1 MLLSTPARRRAAS
14 VVAAVAVVGTTALV
28 SGGAGTA
35 TAAPT
40 GPGLPQEIV
49 NDVKVK
55 NVISHLREFQ
65 RIADANDDTRAA
77 GSAGYEQSAEYVH
90 DKLAAAGY
98 DVEYQ
103 SFEFTYT
110 EELRETLTEI
120 SPTSRDLPVDVMTYS
135 PATPVGGITADLAA
149 VPVGTDATPGCEA
162 GDYASQSYTGKIALI
177 KRGGCTFAQKSS
189 TAAGAGAVGAIV
201 YNNDTVNPDTLTAGT
216 LGAPGATS
224 IPTGGTSLNVGE
236 ALAAEAASGPVTVN
250 LDLAEFTEQRT
261 TRNVV
266 AESPGGDADNVVMA
280 GAHLD
285 SVPEGPGFND
295 NGTGSAGLLE
305 VALEM
310 ADDPTANK
318 TRFAWWSAEE
328 FGLVGSDYYVDNLP
342 LAERDKI
349 ALYLNFDMIGSP
361 NYMFGIYDGDDSD
374 GEGAGPGPAGS
385 AEIEDVFES
394 YYDQRGL
401 PHNGT
406 DFSGR
411 SDYGPFIAV
420 GIPSGGLF
428 TGAEGI
434 KTEEQAQWYGGVAG
448 QAYDPCYHQAC
459 DSSTPVADGADA
471 DLYAQLMDSYTL
483 VGNVNKFALQHNAKS
498 AGFTMATFAEDTSS
512 LPAASAK
519 MAVRP
524 HSHGGKVR

>member
-1 MLLSTPARRRAAS
+1 MPLSTSARRRAAS
-14 VVAAVAVVGTTALV
+14 VVAAAALVGTTALV
-28 SGGAGTA
+28 AGGAS

-65 RIADANDDTRAA
+65 RIADANADTRAA
-77 GSAGYEQSAEYVH
+77 GSPGYEQSADYVH

-110 EELRETLTEI
+110 EELRETLTET

-135 PATPVGGITADLAA
+135 PATPVGGITAPLAA
-149 VPVGTDATPGCEA
+149 VPVDATPGCEA
-162 GDYASQSYTGKIALI
+162 SDFASQDYTGKIALI
-177 KRGGCTFAQKSS
+177 QRGGCTFAQKSS
-189 TAAGAGAVGAIV
+189 TAADAGAVGAIV
-201 YNNDTVNPDTLTAGT
+201 YNNDTVNPDLLVNGT
-216 LGAPGATS
+216 LGAPGATP
-224 IPTGGTSLNVGE
+224 IPTGGTSLNVGQD
-236 ALAAEAASGPVTVN
+236 LAAEAAAGPVTVT
-250 LDLAEFTEQRT
+250 LDLAELTEQRI
-261 TRNVV
+261 TRNVI

-285 SVPEGPGFND
+285 SVPEGPGIND

-305 VALEM
+305 VALQM

-328 FGLVGSDYYVDNLP
+328 FGLIGSEYYVDNLP
-342 LAERDKI
+342 QAERDQI

-394 YYDQRGL
+394 YYDRRGL

-471 DLYAQLMDSYTL
+471 DLYAQLMESYSL

-519 MAVRP
+519 VFARP
-524 HSHGGKVR
+524 HNHSGKVR

>member
-1 MLLSTPARRRAAS
+1 MVTAA
-14 VVAAVAVVGTTALV
+14 ALVGTTALL

-35 TAAPT
+35 TAAPP
-40 GPGLPQEIV
+40 GSGLPKKIV
-49 NDVKVK
+49 NDIKVK
-55 NVISHLREFQ
+55 NVISHLLEFQ
-65 RIADANDDTRAA
+65 RIADANGDTRSA
-77 GSAGYEQSAEYVH
+77 GSPGYELSAEYVH

-103 SFEFTYT
+103 SFEFTHT
-110 EELRETLTEI
+110 EEIRETLTEL
-120 SPTSRDLPVDVMTYS
+120 SPTPRELPVDVMTYS
-135 PATPVGGITADLAA
+135 PGTPVGGITADLAV
-149 VPVGTDATPGCEA
+149 VPEDDTTGCEA
-162 GDYASQSYTGKIALI
+162 SDFLSQSYTGKIALI
-177 KRGGCTFAQKSS
+177 KRGGCTFAVKSS
-189 TAAGAGAVGAIV
+189 NAAAAGAIGAIV
-201 YNNDTVNPDTLTAGT
+201 YNNDTANPDLLVTGT

-236 ALAAEAASGPVTVN
+236 SLAAEAAVGAVTVN
-250 LDLAEFTEQRT
+250 LDLAELTEQRI
-261 TRNVV
+261 TRNVI
-266 AESPGGDADNVVMA
+266 AESLGGDPDNVVMA

-305 VALEM
+305 VALQM

-328 FGLVGSDYYVDNLP
+328 FNLIGSTYYVNNLTDEER
-342 LAERDKI
+342 AEI

-374 GEGAGPGPAGS
+374 GEGAGPGPPGS

-394 YYDQRGL
+394 YYDRRGL

-448 QAYDPCYHQAC
+448 QSYDPCYHQAC
-459 DSSTPVADGADA
+459 DSLTPVADGADA
-471 DLYAQLMDSYTL
+471 DLYAQLRDSYTL

-498 AGFTMATFAEDTSS
+498 AGFTMATFAMDTSS
-512 LPAASAK
+512 LPSARSK
-519 MAVRP
+519 MSVGPNSPSGAVR
-524 HSHGGKVR
+524 

>member
-1 MLLSTPARRRAAS
+1 MHTRKHVQRW
-14 VVAAVAVVGTTALV
+14 VGGVAATSAAVLVASTL
-28 SGGAGTA
+28 SS
-35 TAAPT
+35 APT
-40 GPGLPQEIV
+40 YADAGLPEEIV

-65 RIADANDDTRAA
+65 RLADANGDTRAA
-77 GSAGYEQSAEYVH
+77 GSPGYEQSAEYVH
-90 DKLAAAGY
+90 DKLDAAGY
-98 DVEYQ
+98 DVSYQ

-110 EELRETLTEI
+110 EELRESLNEI
-120 SPTSRDLPVDVMTYS
+120 SPTDRELPVDVMTYS
-135 PATPVGGITADLAA
+135 PATPEGGITAELAA
-149 VPVGTDATPGCEA
+149 VPVDPTPGCEA
-162 GDYASQSYTGKIALI
+162 SDFGGQSFDGKIALI
-177 KRGGCTFAQKSS
+177 KRGSCTFAIKSS
-189 TAAGAGAVGAIV
+189 NAAQAGADAAIV
-201 YNNDTVNPDTLTAGT
+201 YNNDTANRDLLAAGT
-216 LGAPGATS
+216 LGAPGATP

-236 ALAAEAASGPVTVN
+236 SLADEVAAGPVTVN
-250 LDLAEFTEQRT
+250 LDLAELTEQRI
-261 TRNVV
+261 TRNVI
-266 AESPGGDADNVVMA
+266 AESPDGDPNNVVMA

-285 SVPEGPGFND
+285 SVPEGPGIND

-305 VALEM
+305 VALQM
-310 ADDPTANK
+310 ADDQTANK

-342 LAERDKI
+342 QEERDKI

-374 GEGAGPGPAGS
+374 AEGAGPGPAGS
-385 AEIEDVFES
+385 AEIEEVFES
-394 YYDQRGL
+394 YYDRREL

-434 KTEEQAQWYGGVAG
+434 KTEQQAEWYGGVAG
-448 QAYDPCYHQAC
+448 QSYDPCYHQAC
-459 DSSTPVADGADA
+459 DSFTPVADGADA
-471 DLYAQLMDSYTL
+471 DLYAQLDDSSSL
-483 VGNVNKFALQHNAKS
+483 VGNVNKFALRHNAQS
-498 AGFTMATFAEDTSS
+498 IGFTMATFADDTSS
-512 LPAASAK
+512 VPAASAK